1 MFLIIRTWTT
11 SALFVFNSSHEWTY
25 FQEFEKL
32 HAWYKF
38 IFFFQLWIIS
48 KTFSQ
53 ALLHFFIGCE
63 KFIWKIPTIST
74 AAASSS
80 PCNHLPLLKCILLP
94 TSFVISATSVKEWVP
109 KARVSGYLQ
118 YCRLTVFFQKTLK
131 ESSDSMAI
139 IWQKVSIVLVAPNI
153 ILANSSYYYPK
164 ISLRGPASSLC
175 ISYHWPSSSYN
186 TPFCVFWN
194 LECSLN
200 NSIQYI
206 CFFKKKVKKKNEMCL
221 WASICGFSPCGNWS
235 FINELTREF
244 HANFGGVIFS

>member
-38 IFFFQLWIIS
+38 IFFFQRWIIS
-48 KTFSQ
+48 KTFCSQ

-63 KFIWKIPTIST
+63 KFIWKIPIST

-94 TSFVISATSVKEWVP
+94 TSFAISATSVKEWVP

-118 YCRLTVFFQKTLK
+118 YCRLTGFFSKNHQIL
-131 ESSDSMAI
+131 
-139 IWQKVSIVLVAPNI
+139 WQ
-153 ILANSSYYYPK
+153 
-164 ISLRGPASSLC
+164 
-175 ISYHWPSSSYN
+175 
-186 TPFCVFWN
+186 
-194 LECSLN
+194 
-200 NSIQYI
+200 
-206 CFFKKKVKKKNEMCL
+206 
-221 WASICGFSPCGNWS
+221 S
-235 FINELTREF
+235 FGKR
-244 HANFGGVIFS
+244 